1 MIKREEEEEFLATFP
16 FEGKLCYDNNNNNKT
31 MSTGK
36 KKQWAYHGPSLA
48 QCFIHP

>member
-16 FEGKLCYDNNNNNKT
+16 FEGKLCYDNNNKI

-48 QCFIHP
+48 QCFIHL